1 MSSFFPHTYVQLFGS
16 FSRCTRLVSLKLLG
30 FTSFI
35 RPVLTYT
42 LYELLRHPSP
52 FCCSL
57 SYTLSWSRISL
68 IRISLKQQNS
78 GAEKI
83 WAHQIFKIIHSVG
96 RNVLSFCS
104 LSTVATLK
112 HCWQVM
118 LKSRVP
124 LLSFCF
130 FCFFFH
136 YSWGFESRKK
146 SRPENVL
153 HVICRGNEKKTKGF
167 GFVDRNIEWLPLC
180 RELIFIAFS
189 YRYGCCNK
197 HRGELWETIN
207 YVASLNNACTHRGT
221 LQVQCLLSLRRFVM
235 AIPGQKLV
243 FSYDNGA
250 RSSASSCG
258 CVWEDVIWQRL
269 APLPSDAHIKFN
281 RSYRCVHAKFS
292 CSLGRS
298 FVYTYLCCDSTE
310 HLGLTRFPW
319 SKKNILSM
327 LIRKIL
333 L

>member
-96 RNVLSFCS
+96 RNVLPFCS

-130 FCFFFH
+130 FVFFSTTAGVLRAERNRGQRMSFM
-136 YSWGFESRKK
+136 WFAGEMKK
-146 SRPENVL
+146 RQKALVL
-153 HVICRGNEKKTKGF
+153 
-167 GFVDRNIEWLPLC
+167 L
-180 RELIFIAFS
+180 
-189 YRYGCCNK
+189 
-197 HRGELWETIN
+197 
-207 YVASLNNACTHRGT
+207 
-221 LQVQCLLSLRRFVM
+221 
-235 AIPGQKLV
+235 
-243 FSYDNGA
+243 
-250 RSSASSCG
+250 
-258 CVWEDVIWQRL
+258 
-269 APLPSDAHIKFN
+269 
-281 RSYRCVHAKFS
+281 
-292 CSLGRS
+292 
-298 FVYTYLCCDSTE
+298 TE
-310 HLGLTRFPW
+310 
-319 SKKNILSM
+319 ILSGS
-327 LIRKIL
+327 LSAGSWFS
-333 L
+333 

>member
-1 MSSFFPHTYVQLFGS
+1 MSSFFSHTYVQLFGS

-35 RPVLTYT
+35 RPVLKYT

-104 LSTVATLK
+104 LSTVATLM

-130 FCFFFH
+130 FGFFFH
-136 YSWGFESRKK
+136 YSWGFWEPKEIAARECPSCDLQGKWKK
-146 SRPENVL
+146 DKRLWFCWQKYWVAPSL
-153 HVICRGNEKKTKGF
+153 QG
-167 GFVDRNIEWLPLC
+167 VDFHS
-180 RELIFIAFS
+180 IFI
-189 YRYGCCNK
+189 
-197 HRGELWETIN
+197 
-207 YVASLNNACTHRGT
+207 
-221 LQVQCLLSLRRFVM
+221 QVRLL
-235 AIPGQKLV
+235 
-243 FSYDNGA
+243 
-250 RSSASSCG
+250 
-258 CVWEDVIWQRL
+258 
-269 APLPSDAHIKFN
+269 
-281 RSYRCVHAKFS
+281 
-292 CSLGRS
+292 
-298 FVYTYLCCDSTE
+298 
-310 HLGLTRFPW
+310 
-319 SKKNILSM
+319 
-327 LIRKIL
+327 
-333 L
+333 